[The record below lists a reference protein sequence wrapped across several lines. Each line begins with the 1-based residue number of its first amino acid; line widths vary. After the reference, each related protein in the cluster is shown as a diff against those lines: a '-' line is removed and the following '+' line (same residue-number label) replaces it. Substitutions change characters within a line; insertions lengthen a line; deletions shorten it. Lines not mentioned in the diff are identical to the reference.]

1 MPLDRSEPSDPN
13 SQPRIEARSSEES
26 NQLDVSSLQR
36 TQMEPQ
42 DAHWLRMDPSLTRS
56 VLAKTEEELL
66 GTLAALM
73 RNKVEHEQ
81 ASRRFAQIQIDTG
94 QAKHELE
101 SFRQQICRAEEEV
114 ATRLNEQTRINEEIV
129 SLQRELAVLREAH
142 EQHSEIVAGLKT
154 EAAQTQQPLAAAHG
168 NLTTVKQEADAHLA
182 MHRET
187 IAQLAQVK
195 NEKAAL
201 EATLAPLH
209 VEVNERIRAREALIA
224 EAVLLNEQVSDLA
237 RHKEQQASEV
247 SALGA
252 SHAELQD
259 KLEALRAEHGFLVPE
274 IANLRQSAGQH
285 TAESERLKAG
295 LSDLQNEVAA
305 VAAEH
310 QRLQQSKAEEQAQV
324 RDLLAHKQSLEK
336 AVAEAADTQR
346 ALHAEVAALEARF
359 QELAAAAEKAEQAR
373 IAEGL
378 PLLFG
383 AEAHRVAPDWDP
395 YVLESEFHTDEGLDA
410 KMVAKLVSM
419 LPGLEGC
426 LIVKNQGP
434 VLASQMPERIHAHLK
449 VPDRNYHLLFERLG
463 RKVEEFNLQH
473 ARLATF
479 DLGAEALTVAQA
491 DQAFVFVNH
500 RQTKLRPGMPGKL
513 ASIVSEVA
521 KMYP

>member
-1 MPLDRSEPSDPN
+1 MPLDRSQPSDPN
-13 SQPRIEARSSEES
+13 PHPRIEARSSEES
-26 NQLDVSSLQR
+26 NQLDVSSLQP

-101 SFRQQICRAEEEV
+101 TFREQIHRAEEEV
-114 ATRLNEQTRINEEIV
+114 ATRLHEQTRINEEIV
-129 SLQRELAVLREAH
+129 RLQRELAVLREAH
-142 EQHSEIVAGLKT
+142 EQHSEIVAGLKNV
-154 EAAQTQQPLAAAHG
+154 AAQTQQSLAAAHS
-168 NLTTVKQEADAHLA
+168 NLTAVKQEAEAQLA

-201 EATLAPLH
+201 EATLAPLQ
-209 VEVNERIRAREALIA
+209 VEVDERIRAREALIA
-224 EAVLLNEQVSDLA
+224 EAVLLNQQVSDLA
-237 RHKEQQASEV
+237 MDKEQRAAEV

-252 SHAELQD
+252 SQAGLQD
-259 KLEALRAEHGFLVPE
+259 KLEALRAEHGFLVSE
-274 IANLRQSAGQH
+274 TANLGQSVEQQ
-285 TAESERLKAG
+285 TAEKERLKVG
-295 LSDLQNEVAA
+295 LSGLQNEIAA
-305 VAAEH
+305 LAAEH

-324 RDLLAHKQSLEK
+324 RDLLAHKQSLEQ
-336 AVAEAADTQR
+336 AVTEATDTQR

-395 YVLESEFHTDEGLDA
+395 YPLESEFHTEEALDA
-410 KMVAKLVSM
+410 KMIAKLVSM

-449 VPDRNYHLLFERLG
+449 VPDRNYHLLFERLEK
-463 RKVEEFNLQH
+463 KVEEFNLQH

-491 DQAFVFVNH
+491 NQAFVFVNH